1 MYQVSDI
8 RIFELFFTLLYTL
21 TNIEYYLVSI
31 FLLTLR
37 EKGPNAELFLS
48 RISVFSCIQFE
59 CSKIRTRNNSVFG
72 QFSRSDMHWIWE
84 YMVDHT
90 HSAYATFSEKLIFFT
105 L

>member
-8 RIFELFFTLLYTL
+8 GLFELFFTLLYTL
-21 TNIEYYLVSI
+21 TNTKYYLVSI
-31 FLLTLR
+31 FLHTLR

-48 RISVFSCIQFE
+48 RFPVFSCIQFE
-59 CSKIRTRNNSVFG
+59 YSKIRTRNNSVFG
-72 QFSRSDMHWIWE
+72 QFLPSDMHWIWE

-90 HSAYATFSEKLIFFT
+90 HSAYAAFSEKLIFFT

>member
-8 RIFELFFTLLYTL
+8 GLFELFFTLLYTL
-21 TNIEYYLVSI
+21 TNIEYYLISI
-31 FLLTLR
+31 FLHTLR

-48 RISVFSCIQFE
+48 RFPVFPCIQFE
-59 CSKIRTRNNSVFG
+59 YSKIRTRNNSVFG
-72 QFSRSDMHWIWE
+72 QFLPSDMHWIWE

-90 HSAYATFSEKLIFFT
+90 HSAYAAFSEKLIFFT